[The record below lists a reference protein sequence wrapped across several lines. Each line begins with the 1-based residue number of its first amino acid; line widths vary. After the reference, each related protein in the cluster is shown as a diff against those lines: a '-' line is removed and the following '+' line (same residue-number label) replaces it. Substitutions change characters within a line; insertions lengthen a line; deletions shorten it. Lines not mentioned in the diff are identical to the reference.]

1 MLQFCNNLYVFQ
13 DYYYLE
19 ITTKPKKAIFLT
31 VYIYKRKQN

>member
-13 DYYYLE
+13 DYYDLE
-19 ITTKPKKAIFLT
+19 ITTNLKKAIFLT